1 MPNKTVHC
9 SICGQAISGYDF
21 RERMTKLRRHRKL
34 RHPTAH
40 KRSIVKSIKTRLSGK
55 HDPEAWEKTR
65 EEELY
70 SPSERRHKEYGR
82 RKHDPEPE
90 MKVRK
95 KLIAVPRV
103 EAFKDYRASQGLVR
117 VLQRANNTLFPE
129 LMLALKFRG
138 MAHEIQDDMLKD
150 AGFTEEERGMWVIR
164 SNKFSVFMYV

>member
-1 MPNKTVHC
+1 M
-9 SICGQAISGYDF
+9 
-21 RERMTKLRRHRKL
+21 EKLRRHRK
-34 RHPTAH
+34 RAHPQAF
-40 KRSIVKSIKTRLSGK
+40 KQSVKKSQKTRKS
-55 HDPEAWEKTR
+55 HDPEWEKTR

-82 RKHDPEPE
+82 RKHDPE

-103 EAFKDYRASQGLVR
+103 QKFTDYRARQGLVR
-117 VLQRANNTLFPE
+117 VLYREDGTLFPE

-138 MAHEIQDDMLKD
+138 MKHQVQDDMLKA
-150 AGFTEEERGMWVIR
+150 AGFTEERKGMWVIR